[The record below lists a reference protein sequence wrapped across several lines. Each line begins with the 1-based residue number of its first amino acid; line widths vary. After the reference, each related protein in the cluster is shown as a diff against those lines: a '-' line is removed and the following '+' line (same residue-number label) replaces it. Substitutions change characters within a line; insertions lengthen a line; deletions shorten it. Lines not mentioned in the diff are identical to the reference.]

1 MSFDIP
7 ADMYFTMSA
16 LMIHDIAG
24 VSVSGSQSEGT
35 SAAVGHSWSR
45 EVSYSIMLKWYWL
58 CAQSKSIHISIAM
71 KLVFRE
77 VKW

>member
-45 EVSYSIMLKWYWL
+45 
-58 CAQSKSIHISIAM
+58 AQGRSQRVHLQLWDTAGQE
-71 KLVFRE
+71 R
-77 VKW
+77 